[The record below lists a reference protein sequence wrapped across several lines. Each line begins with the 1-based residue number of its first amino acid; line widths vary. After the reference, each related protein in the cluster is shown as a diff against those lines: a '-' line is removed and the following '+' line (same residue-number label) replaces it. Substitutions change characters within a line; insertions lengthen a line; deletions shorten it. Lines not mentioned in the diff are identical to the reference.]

1 MSRDA
6 VARRLLS
13 ACPCRGAMS
22 TTVLRQVPIRQV
34 PGGGPGHFTTYARQM
49 KKSTEEQVGSASS
62 GMGRRRAAAKDD
74 GTAAYAERRA
84 EIKAAAADLFKK
96 EGFRGTSIGRIAQA
110 LGIDRAT
117 LYYYVGSKEEL
128 FDDVVSGA
136 VRANVQV
143 AEAILKGAAPAPEKI
158 FTLITSLMDSYA
170 EHYPFLYV
178 FIQENLGHVGERRS
192 DWSRE
197 MRALNKR
204 YEDIAV
210 QMIEAGVADGT
221 IRAVG
226 EPWVMAYG
234 LIGMVG
240 WTNRWFNPDQ
250 TPTDAAAVGMTF
262 ARMLIS
268 GIAVAPDALDGVGA
282 VSSNDRRNDLR

>member
-1 MSRDA
+1 MPA
-6 VARRLLS
+6 A
-13 ACPCRGAMS
+13 AP
-22 TTVLRQVPIRQV
+22 
-34 PGGGPGHFTTYARQM
+34 
-49 KKSTEEQVGSASS
+49 S

-74 GTAAYAERRA
+74 GTAAYAERQA
-84 EIKAAAADLFKK
+84 EIKTAAADLFKK
-96 EGFRGTSIGRIAQA
+96 EGFRGTSIGRIAKA

-143 AEAILKGAAPAPEKI
+143 AERILEGAGSAPEKI
-158 FTLITSLMDSYA
+158 FLLVKSLMDSYA

-178 FIQENLGHVGERRS
+178 FIQENLSHVGERRS

-197 MRALNKR
+197 MRELNKR
-204 YEDIAV
+204 YVDIVEQLIRVGIA
-210 QMIEAGVADGT
+210 EGT

-240 WTNRWFNPDQ
+240 WTNRWFNPEQ
-250 TPTDAAAVGMTF
+250 SSADAVTVGVTF

-268 GIAVAPDALDGVGA
+268 GIAVLPDLDAPPTVPA
-282 VSSNDRRNDLR
+282 RRHRAAKR

>member
-1 MSRDA
+1 MR
-6 VARRLLS
+6 
-13 ACPCRGAMS
+13 
-22 TTVLRQVPIRQV
+22 
-34 PGGGPGHFTTYARQM
+34 
-49 KKSTEEQVGSASS
+49 KSS
-62 GMGRRRAAAKDD
+62 GDQDEAAPSGIGRRRAAAKDD
-74 GTAAYAERRA
+74 GTAAYVDRRA

-143 AEAILKGAAPAPEKI
+143 AEEILRGEGAAPQKI
-158 FTLITSLMDSYA
+158 YSLITSLMDSYA

-197 MRALNKR
+197 MRSLNKR
-204 YEDIAV
+204 YEEIV
-210 QMIEAGVADGT
+210 VRMIEVGISEGT
-221 IRAVG
+221 IKAVG
-226 EPWVMAYG
+226 EPWMMAYG

-240 WTNRWFNPDQ
+240 WTNRWFDPEQ
-250 TPTDAAAVGMTF
+250 SPTDAATVGVTF

-268 GIAVAPDALDGVGA
+268 GIAVAPEVLDDANAGDADAGEPVDDAGK
-282 VSSNDRRNDLR
+282 VTPVRRRRALKQ